1 MMTGS
6 TFEDVDVCLSLNK
19 AEQPCQA
26 AEVATSSR
34 TESTDK
40 LDAERER
47 LICAKAN
54 HRVTDGVR
62 QAPSVVLARLPHSA
76 LTYNRETL
84 GFRMRPALSIMTD
97 YFGSEKE
104 KGWGGG
110 EDCVIE
116 DWLPSPTTND
126 VALHQVASN

>member
-6 TFEDVDVCLSLNK
+6 TFEDVVVCLSLNK

-47 LICAKAN
+47 LVCAKAN
-54 HRVTDGVR
+54 HRGSLANAIDD
-62 QAPSVVLARLPHSA
+62 SVVLARLPHSA

-84 GFRMRPALSIMTD
+84 GFRMRPALSIMTA
-97 YFGSEKE
+97 YFGSVKE
-104 KGWGGG
+104 KRWGGG
-110 EDCVIE
+110 LRD
-116 DWLPSPTTND
+116 
-126 VALHQVASN
+126 